1 MEKQHGAKI
10 EQKALMKQLDIYIVR
25 KFIMTFLF
33 MNLLLTMVIIIF
45 DISEKIDDF
54 LENSVPFMAV
64 VIEYYL
70 NFIPFM
76 LNMFIGLIT
85 FIVVIYFTSRLAFNS
100 EIVAMLAAGISFRR
114 LMVPYLVT
122 SFMLAGLSFTLS
134 NFLIPH
140 SNKIRLNFEMSYM
153 GKHKPSYESY
163 MHFQIAPG
171 EFISVQNFDPFSKSG
186 YKAILS
192 RIDENEVQRVLS
204 ADYLRWDSVKGSWL
218 FDQYSIRTID
228 GHKEHLEYGNV
239 IDTVLA
245 VGPED
250 LTTRVINVDHMGFR
264 QLRRFIE
271 SSKIRGTENILF
283 YEVEKH
289 KRLAYPFAT
298 VILTII
304 GVSLSSRKVRG
315 GIGFH
320 IAMGLLASFSYI
332 IFMKFSETFA
342 TNGNLA
348 PAVAVW
354 IPNGLYLALGL
365 WLLYKAPK

>member
-1 MEKQHGAKI
+1 
-10 EQKALMKQLDIYIVR
+10 MKQIDIYIVR
-25 KFIMTFLF
+25 KFIVTFLF
-33 MNLLLTMVIIIF
+33 MNLLLTMIIIIF

-64 VIEYYL
+64 AVEYYL
-70 NFIPFM
+70 NFIPYM

-85 FIVVIYFTSRLAFNS
+85 FIVVIYFTSKLAFNT
-100 EIVAMLAAGISFRR
+100 EIIAMLAAGISFRR
-114 LMVPYLVT
+114 ILAPYLVT
-122 SFMLAGLSFTLS
+122 SLLLAGLSFTLS

-140 SNKIRLNFEMSYM
+140 SNKIRMDFEMRYM

-171 EFISVQNFDPFSKSG
+171 EFISVQNFDPFSRSG

-192 RIDENEVQRVLS
+192 SVDDGDVRRVIS
-204 ADYLRWDSVKGSWL
+204 AEYLRWDSVKGSWL
-218 FDQYSIRTID
+218 FEQYSLRTID
-228 GHKEHLEYGNV
+228 GRDEKLVSGAV

-250 LTTRVINVDHMGFR
+250 LTTRVITVDYMGFR
-264 QLRRFIE
+264 QLRQFIE
-271 SSKIRGTENILF
+271 SSKIRGTENILY

-298 VILTII
+298 VILTLI

-342 TNGNLA
+342 TNGNLQ
-348 PAVAVW
+348 PVVAVW
-354 IPNGLYLALGL
+354 VPNALYLALGI

>member
-1 MEKQHGAKI
+1 
-10 EQKALMKQLDIYIVR
+10 MKQIDRYIIR
-25 KFIMTFLF
+25 KFLSTFIF
-33 MNLLLTMVIIIF
+33 MNVLLTMVIVIF

-54 LENSVPFMAV
+54 LENSIPFSAV
-64 VIEYYL
+64 FFDYYL

-85 FIVVIYFTSRLAFNS
+85 FIVVIYFTSRLAFNT
-100 EIVAMLAAGISFRR
+100 EIIAMLAAGISFRR
-114 LMVPYLVT
+114 LLVPYIGTAFL
-122 SFMLAGLSFTLS
+122 LAMLSFSMS
-134 NFLIPH
+134 NFLIPRA
-140 SNKIRLNFEMSYM
+140 NKTRMNFEMVYM
-153 GKHKPSYESY
+153 GKHKPVYESY

-192 RIDENEVQRVLS
+192 RIEEGEVKQVLT
-204 ADYLRWDSVKGSWL
+204 AEYLKWDSVKSSWH
-218 FDQYSIRTID
+218 FEQYSFRKINGR
-228 GHKEHLEYGNV
+228 KESLETGYLV
-239 IDTVLA
+239 DTVLA

-250 LTTRVINVDHMGFR
+250 LTTRVITVDYMGFR
-264 QLRRFIE
+264 QLRQFIA
-271 SSKIRGTENILF
+271 SSKIRGTENILY

-298 VILTII
+298 VILTLI

-332 IFMKFSETFA
+332 LFMKFSETFA
-342 TNGNLA
+342 TNGNLQ

-354 IPNGLYLALGL
+354 VPNALYLALGI